1 MKWISEPVVVFVG
14 FDWPFDLPR
23 EFLHF
28 SVNYLVIVG
37 MAISMSTWGAVRL
50 AVRGVGLLVGL
61 QGLRGVMGPSVLSS
75 EPILCYNLNFGQE
88 VEQLLRILYR
98 DVWEGSPAPEN
109 SHRIPEIIPCLD
121 RTAEHK
127 QKIGR

>member
-1 MKWISEPVVVFVG
+1 
-14 FDWPFDLPR
+14 
-23 EFLHF
+23 
-28 SVNYLVIVG
+28 

-75 EPILCYNLNFGQE
+75 EPNLCYNLNFGQE

-98 DVWEGSPAPEN
+98 DV
-109 SHRIPEIIPCLD
+109 
-121 RTAEHK
+121 
-127 QKIGR
+127 

>member
-1 MKWISEPVVVFVG
+1 
-14 FDWPFDLPR
+14 
-23 EFLHF
+23 
-28 SVNYLVIVG
+28 
-37 MAISMSTWGAVRL
+37 
-50 AVRGVGLLVGL
+50 
-61 QGLRGVMGPSVLSS
+61 MGPSVLSS